1 MDNQDLKDNPNK
13 GDVDVSPLV
22 HEAVVEAPLVEMWNA
37 WSTSEGLSAWM
48 APHAE
53 IDMRV
58 GGLMRANYNPEG
70 RLGDSQT
77 IVNTVLSFE
86 PQRMISIKVVQI
98 PEGFPF
104 PNAITQ
110 MWSVI
115 YFVAVDSNRTAV
127 REVSLGFSSDEESQR
142 MRGFFNR
149 GNAATMSELQRYFAE
164 KGREQPSDKAGT

>member
-1 MDNQDLKDNPNK
+1 MDNENITTDKLVMGGINI
-13 GDVDVSPLV
+13 SPLI
-22 HEAVVEAPLVEMWNA
+22 HEGLVEAPLTEVWNL
-37 WSTSEGLSAWM
+37 WSSSEGLRLWM

-53 IDMRV
+53 IDLRV

-70 RLGDSQT
+70 KLGDSQT

-86 PQRMISIKVVQI
+86 PHRMISIKVAKA

-115 YFVAVDSNRTAV
+115 YFAAVDENRTAV
-127 REVSLGFSSDEESQR
+127 REVSLGFSADTESQR
-142 MRGFFNR
+142 MREFFDR
-149 GNAATMSELQRYFAE
+149 GNATTMSQLQQYFAHKKQGATE
-164 KGREQPSDKAGT
+164 

>member
-1 MDNQDLKDNPNK
+1 MNK
-13 GDVDVSPLV
+13 ISANNVDVSPLV
-22 HEAVVEAPLVEMWNA
+22 HEGIVDASLTEVWAV
-37 WSTSEGLSAWM
+37 WSTGEGLRQWM

-53 IDMRV
+53 IDLRV

-70 RLGDSQT
+70 QLGDSQT

-86 PQRMISIKVVQI
+86 PQRMLSIKVVQT

-115 YFVAVDSNRTAV
+115 YFTEVDANKTAV
-127 REVSLGFSSDEESQR
+127 REVSLGFGSDEESQR
-142 MRGFFNR
+142 MREFFNR
-149 GNAATMSELQRYFAE
+149 GNAATMKELQRYFAE
-164 KGREQPSDKAGT
+164 KGREQP